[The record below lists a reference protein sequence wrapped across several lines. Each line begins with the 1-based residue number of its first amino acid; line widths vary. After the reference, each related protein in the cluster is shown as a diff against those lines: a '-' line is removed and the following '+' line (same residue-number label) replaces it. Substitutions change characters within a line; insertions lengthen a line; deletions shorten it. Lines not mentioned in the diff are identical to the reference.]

1 MVSQEQIAIQCKDII
16 SELNLE
22 YLSLEEQEEI
32 ISEMS
37 EVVYEKIILR
47 IIEMLSEEDVKS
59 LNNILDEER
68 YDDAGFFL
76 SERVENIEKII
87 EEEIKEFQEEII
99 KFSK

>member
-1 MVSQEQIAIQCKDII
+1 MVSQEQIAIKCKDII
-16 SELNLE
+16 SELSLD

-32 ISEMS
+32 IAEMS

-47 IIEMLSEEDVKS
+47 VIEKLNEDDVKS

-68 YDDAGFFL
+68 YDEAGFFL
-76 SERVENIEKII
+76 SERVDNIEKII
-87 EEEIKEFQEEII
+87 EEEIKSFQEEII